1 MSYAQMSPEKQQEI
15 DTLIAYLDGLL
26 SAPRGLNRYQTAN
39 LRDRLDAILDR
50 PKAQPKPAVVKT
62 EEIVPLINTDGD
74 VFEDDDLSVDEED
87 LDEAA

>member
-26 SAPRGLNRYQTAN
+26 SGPRGFNRYQTQN

-50 PKAQPKPAVVKT
+50 PKAELKIAEVKPAVKVNEVVPT
-62 EEIVPLINTDGD
+62 ELINTDGD
-74 VFEDDDLSVDEED
+74 VFDDDDI
-87 LDEAA
+87 AA

>member
-26 SAPRGLNRYQTAN
+26 SAPRGFNKYQTAN

-50 PKAQPKPAVVKT
+50 PKAEAKIAEVKPAVKVNEVANPKFIT
-62 EEIVPLINTDGD
+62 EVD
-74 VFEDDDLSVDEED
+74 EDDSFDED
-87 LDEAA
+87 DIAA

>member
-26 SAPRGLNRYQTAN
+26 SAPRGFNRYQTAN

-50 PKAQPKPAVVKT
+50 PKAQPKLAVVKT
-62 EEIVPLINTDGD
+62 EEIAPLINTDG
-74 VFEDDDLSVDEED
+74 DDLSVDEED
-87 LDEAA
+87 LDEVA